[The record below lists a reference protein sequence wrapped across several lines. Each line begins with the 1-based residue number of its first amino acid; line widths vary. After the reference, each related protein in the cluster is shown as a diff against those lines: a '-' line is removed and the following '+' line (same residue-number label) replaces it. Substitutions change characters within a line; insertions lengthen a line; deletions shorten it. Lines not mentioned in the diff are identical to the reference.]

1 MKGVIENDLSLQDA
15 LSRKYGNYTAI
26 ARLIKPKV
34 EKDLGHKVNFD
45 SLITSVKRIKPR
57 FQLSEGG
64 IESVLARSVVNVRT
78 DVAKLNLDKSKRAL
92 ESARNVM
99 ASYQEEFLQ
108 VSESNSAITMIFDQ
122 KLLEEIHKKFNDDDV
137 LDEQSDL
144 AAIIVHSPTEIVR
157 TPGVVLSIYT
167 KIAENHVNIEDT
179 VSLFHRYDN
188 RDQDGRSCENVF
200 VPDGSDF
207 RVSIEDKETTK
218 RSNSQM
224 TSQASDIRSS
234 FSKNLLSLDELSSSE
249 FRSILHLAE
258 ILKAERAQRKFV
270 HQIPGTSLALLFEK
284 PRTRTR
290 VSLKLGCLNLE
301 VTP

>member
-1 MKGVIENDLSLQDA
+1 MVNAVSISKVVKGVIDNDLSLQDA

-45 SLITSVKRIKPR
+45 SLVTSVKRIKPR
-57 FQLSEGG
+57 FQSSEGG
-64 IESVLARSVVNVRT
+64 IEGVLARSVVNVRT

-108 VSESNSAITMIFDQ
+108 VSESNAAITMIFDQ

-179 VSLFHRYDN
+179 VSCFTDTIIVIRMDEVARTFSSLTDLISECRL
-188 RDQDGRSCENVF
+188 
-200 VPDGSDF
+200 
-207 RVSIEDKETTK
+207 KTK
-218 RSNSQM
+218 KHQ
-224 TSQASDIRSS
+224 
-234 FSKNLLSLDELSSSE
+234 KGV
-249 FRSILHLAE
+249 
-258 ILKAERAQRKFV
+258 ILK
-270 HQIPGTSLALLFEK
+270 
-284 PRTRTR
+284 
-290 VSLKLGCLNLE
+290 
-301 VTP
+301 